1 MADASNDMIAFYSSV
16 TGLPFIVLLVT
27 VLVALGAIIGFFLQY
42 RLLRRY
48 QADVAWQNQ
57 QIGKRLQALQGVMA
71 TGDQSGSLDEMID
84 AVQVRLASDLA
95 SELAPVSRQVEQL
108 NARVGQLHQELS
120 RMIDAANE
128 QEQISRAID
137 MAKQGARRTEIVEA
151 TGLSAE
157 QADTIVRFH
166 GPATS

>member
-57 QIGKRLQALQGVMA
+57 QIGKRLQALQ
-71 TGDQSGSLDEMID
+71 
-84 AVQVRLASDLA
+84 
-95 SELAPVSRQVEQL
+95 EL
-108 NARVGQLHQELS
+108 
-120 RMIDAANE
+120 
-128 QEQISRAID
+128 
-137 MAKQGARRTEIVEA
+137 
-151 TGLSAE
+151 
-157 QADTIVRFH
+157 
-166 GPATS
+166 